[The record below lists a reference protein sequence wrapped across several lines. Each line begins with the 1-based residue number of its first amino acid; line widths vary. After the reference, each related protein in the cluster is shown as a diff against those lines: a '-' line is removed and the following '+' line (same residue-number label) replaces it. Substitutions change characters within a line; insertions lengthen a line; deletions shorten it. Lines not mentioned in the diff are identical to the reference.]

1 MKPQH
6 LIPVIAPLV
15 IANQPHSPAYQ
26 TLPSLREQASL
37 INEWTS
43 VRRSNIPAILKS
55 HNVSAWLI
63 SQREYAE
70 DTIFWPLKSATQFS
84 ARRRTTNLFLANGES
99 YEWIDNTEKVWEE
112 LNGVLERED
121 PETIVINAHGELAFA
136 GGLHAGERDA
146 IEANLESTW
155 VAKFLVEPM
164 VPITYAGTQITERLP
179 WYRSLQETAWAIIS
193 TGFSAAVIKPGTTT
207 TADVEWWMR
216 EQIQALNYT
225 TWFQPS
231 VSIIDEAF
239 PWTTE
244 RAIQHG
250 DMLHVDFG
258 VTALGMNTDTQH
270 LAYVLPPREKE
281 VPQGLRDGLKKANRL
296 QDLVKENMKPGM
308 TGNEILK
315 ASRKQM
321 QQEDIEG
328 KVYCHAIGDWG
339 HSAGTVIGELINLP
353 SPVPR

>member
-1 MKPQH
+1 MKPQG
-6 LIPVIAPLV
+6 LLFVASLV
-15 IANQPHSPAYQ
+15 AAKDTSSPAYQ
-26 TLPSLREQASL
+26 ILPPLREQASL
-37 INEWTS
+37 VNSWTS
-43 VRRSNIPAILKS
+43 IRRSNIPSMLKS

-84 ARRRTTNLFLANGES
+84 ARRRTTTLFLASGETH
-99 YEWIDNTEKVWEE
+99 EWIDNTEKVWDE
-112 LNGVLERED
+112 LNEVFERED
-121 PETIVINAHGELAFA
+121 PETIVVNAHGELAFA
-136 GGLHAGERDA
+136 GGLHAGERDVIQA
-146 IEANLESTW
+146 SLASKW
-155 VAKFLVEPM
+155 VDRFVVDPM
-164 VPITYAGTQITERLP
+164 VPISYAGTQILERLP
-179 WYRSLQETAWAIIS
+179 WYKSLQETAWAIIS
-193 TGFSAAVIKPGTTT
+193 TAFSSAVISPGTTT

-239 PWTTE
+239 PWTEE
-244 RAIQHG
+244 RAIAFG

-270 LAYVLPPREKE
+270 LAYVLPPKDKE
-281 VPQGLRDGLKKANRL
+281 VPQGLKDGLATANRL

-315 ASRKQM
+315 ASRQQM
-321 QQEDIEG
+321 EKEGIEG

-339 HSAGTVIGELINLP
+339 HSAGAVIGKHPLYLT
-353 SPVPR
+353 